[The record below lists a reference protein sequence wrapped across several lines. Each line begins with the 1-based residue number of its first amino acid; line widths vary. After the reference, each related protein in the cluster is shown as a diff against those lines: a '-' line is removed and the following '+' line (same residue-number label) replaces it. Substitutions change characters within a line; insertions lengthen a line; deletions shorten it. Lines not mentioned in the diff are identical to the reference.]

1 MRPWC
6 FLCVKD
12 SSFNF
17 HFHAVESWVWPSKDI
32 GVGFLCEKAREKT
45 KTLCRSNTP
54 WSLSHFRKK
63 QSTSQQFIFLII
75 WCQSRFSP
83 LHHTLL
89 NVDVNCLNLTNS
101 PNLSCLNYFPL
112 REKEKSCT
120 SLMAKDFHF
129 SFLSLLQ
136 SRSALFNLGNT
147 VNALRPALK
156 VYSL

>member
-1 MRPWC
+1 MLLNHESGPQKTSE
-6 FLCVKD
+6 LVSSVKK
-12 SSFNF
+12 N
-17 HFHAVESWVWPSKDI
+17 
-32 GVGFLCEKAREKT
+32 

-89 NVDVNCLNLTNS
+89 NVDVNCLNLTNL

-120 SLMAKDFHF
+120 SLMAKDFNFWISRF
-129 SFLSLLQ
+129 SLSLLQ
-136 SRSALFNLGNT
+136 ARSALFNLGNT
-147 VNALRPALK
+147 VNALSC
-156 VYSL
+156 YSSFSFTMKCWPCTRCLSSLNQI